1 MNKKYYTSTGWR
13 IDLRK
18 LHSDDRLF
26 IQECEDDNDRQIF
39 IDQCVETYR
48 TAWGRDIIALNQ
60 GKGLTR
66 LVG

>member
-1 MNKKYYTSTGWR
+1 MNKKYYTSRGWK

-18 LHSDDRLF
+18 LHPDDRLF

-39 IDQCVETYR
+39 IDQCEETYR
-48 TAWGRDIIALNQ
+48 AMNKDIIALNQ

>member
-1 MNKKYYTSTGWR
+1 MSKKYYTSRGWK

-18 LHSDDRLF
+18 LHPDDRLF

-48 TAWGRDIIALNQ
+48 AMNKDVIAFNQ